1 MSDEVRH
8 KITAKILGDL
18 RTVQGD
24 TYEEYQAEQDK
35 AIAGLDKDLAFVQAA
50 HAVTNAAPLT
60 QAQPAVAPEPQ
71 AAPAQP
77 APEPQGGL
85 EEMTDKYGAK
95 FTYGIADAPA
105 LPDGR
110 GYYVFKEWT
119 DRNGKARKAYVDP
132 VKGPK
137 PAKPGASEAPIIWK

>member
-1 MSDEVRH
+1 MSEPKH
-8 KITAKILGDL
+8 KITTKVLGDL

-24 TYEEYQAEQDK
+24 TYEEYQAELDK

-50 HAVTNAAPLT
+50 HAVSNAAPLT

-77 APEPQGGL
+77 APAPQGGL
-85 EEMTDKYGAK
+85 EEMVDKYGAK

-110 GYYVFKEWT
+110 GHYVFKEWT

-137 PAKPGASEAPIIWK
+137 PAKPGASEAPIIWA